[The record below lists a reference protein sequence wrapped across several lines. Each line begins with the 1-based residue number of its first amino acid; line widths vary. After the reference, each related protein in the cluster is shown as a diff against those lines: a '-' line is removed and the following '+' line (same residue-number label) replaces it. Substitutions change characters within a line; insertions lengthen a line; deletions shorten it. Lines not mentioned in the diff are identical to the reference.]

1 MRIHFS
7 RALAFK
13 ALFAATLAC
22 VLAMTQV
29 QAYAQQGSFT
39 GKEYEIGL
47 EGGVW
52 LPGTIDIEDANVD
65 KSAGP
70 LIRVFADMYVAPK
83 FLVGGYLN
91 YSTATV
97 EYAGYEADADFFE
110 LGIAFKPRFLLSPTT
125 ALKPGLNI
133 GYRQSKRDRLDV
145 ESPDVETDADGL
157 AVNLSVELQFKLTGG
172 YVFFIDGGFL
182 TQPSGGNDDADV
194 TWGPILY
201 LCAGIVL

>member
-7 RALAFK
+7 KVFTLKAVFVAALAFTI
-13 ALFAATLAC
+13 AL
-22 VLAMTQV
+22 MQV
-29 QAYAQQGSFT
+29 QAYAQEGSFT

-47 EGGVW
+47 EGGW
-52 LPGTIDIEDANVD
+52 WFPGTIDIEDANVD
-65 KSAGP
+65 KSGGL
-70 LIRVFADMYVAPK
+70 LIRVFADMFVAPK

-97 EYAGYEADADFFE
+97 EYAGYEADADFYE
-110 LGIAFKPRFLLSPTT
+110 LGIAFKPRFLLSPTM

-145 ESPDVETDADGL
+145 EPPDVETDADGL
-157 AVNLSVELQFKLTGG
+157 AVNVSVELQFKLTGG

-194 TWGPILY
+194 TWGPIMY